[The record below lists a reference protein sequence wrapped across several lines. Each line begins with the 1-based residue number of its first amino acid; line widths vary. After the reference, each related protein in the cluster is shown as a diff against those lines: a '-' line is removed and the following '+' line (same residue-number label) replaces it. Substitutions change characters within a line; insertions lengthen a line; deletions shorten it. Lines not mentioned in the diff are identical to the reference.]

1 MTASISRT
9 FMRHDLWDADHRP
22 RVECEPNWLPSSNW
36 THLWRELLPSLGDEG
51 LTLQDCWGWP
61 PCHLWQTHCGTWI
74 RSDQF
79 PVLWH
84 HAVAAHYWTE
94 TKTEPSS
101 PDQRSPWTPAC
112 QKVCANL
119 WPWCSDWS
127 SSTDELTGPLDAS
140 SVGRHCETSSVELH
154 PNELEVLT
162 WCEIGL
168 LEVDDLAKNWSIL
181 KVVWACSWAC
191 SGVSALISQSSK

>member
-1 MTASISRT
+1 MKRVTSVPWWRGVDLAGLLGMTT
-9 FMRHDLWDADHRP
+9 M
-22 RVECEPNWLPSSNW
+22 
-36 THLWRELLPSLGDEG
+36 PSLTDPLWNLNPVGPVPG
-51 LTLQDCWGWP
+51 PLA
-61 PCHLWQTHCGTWI
+61 PCCGSPLLD
-74 RSDQF
+74 R
-79 PVLWH
+79 
-84 HAVAAHYWTE
+84 

-101 PDQRSPWTPAC
+101 SDQRSPWTPAC
-112 QKVCANL
+112 REVCANL

-154 PNELEVLT
+154 PNELQVLI